1 MDLLYKLYLWSNITK
16 CSWERMFSYRRKRKI
31 GVRLI
36 LVWGLY
42 FYFYLAI
49 AAIFSSHIY
58 LYKERRIHY
67 TNIIYPSFQVSF
79 FDKVFPDVRYFFT
92 IVPIS
97 YVHIGRSKVGKCFIS
112 SSIISS
118 PSLSK
123 CFSNYVDYSHTTT
136 TYMAAKKIQQTQYF
150 FCSPFIFSVCFVYV
164 KVQNCMHVW
173 LSFPMGICMEL

>member
-1 MDLLYKLYLWSNITK
+1 MYGGIFWLTH
-16 CSWERMFSYRRKRKI
+16 R
-31 GVRLI
+31 

-58 LYKERRIHY
+58 LYEERRIHY
-67 TNIIYPSFQVSF
+67 KNIIYPSFQVSF
-79 FDKVFPDVRYFFT
+79 FWQSIPRCKILLHNSSNF
-92 IVPIS
+92 IC
-97 YVHIGRSKVGKCFIS
+97 SKVGKCFIS

-136 TYMAAKKIQQTQYF
+136 TYMAAKEIQQTQYF

>member
-1 MDLLYKLYLWSNITK
+1 MRRGGYITK
-16 CSWERMFSYRRKRKI
+16 
-31 GVRLI
+31 I
-36 LVWGLY
+36 LYIQAFKCL
-42 FYFYLAI
+42 
-49 AAIFSSHIY
+49 
-58 LYKERRIHY
+58 
-67 TNIIYPSFQVSF
+67 F

-97 YVHIGRSKVGKCFIS
+97 YVHIGSRSNAGKCFIS

-150 FCSPFIFSVCFVYV
+150 FLFAFYLFCMFCVCKSSKLYACLTFISNGNMY
-164 KVQNCMHVW
+164 
-173 LSFPMGICMEL
+173 GIVERERPLKAPQATQG